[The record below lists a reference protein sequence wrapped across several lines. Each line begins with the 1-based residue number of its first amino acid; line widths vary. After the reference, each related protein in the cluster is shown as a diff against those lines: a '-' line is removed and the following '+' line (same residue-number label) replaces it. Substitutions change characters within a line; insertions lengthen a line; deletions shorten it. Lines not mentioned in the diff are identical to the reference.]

1 MLQAH
6 LQLERI
12 NAKYAI
18 LPGDPKRIDTIKTFL
33 DNPKELM
40 YNREFRSVEGTYKG
54 LAVIAVSTGVGGSS
68 ASLAVE
74 ELHNLGVHT
83 IVRVGSAGALQT
95 NINLGDLII
104 GEGAVRDDGVSKAYA
119 DSIYPAC
126 PNHELL
132 EKIVEICKEKNF
144 PYHTGVIHSHETF
157 YHDTNSEEE
166 KKWSKLGVL
175 GADFESAGLFV
186 VGRIRGVRCASILN
200 NVVLYGQD
208 SADAVSDYVGGESL
222 TAIGEKREIEAA
234 LEAFYKLENNK

>member
-6 LQLERI
+6 LQLEKI
-12 NAKYAI
+12 NARYAI
-18 LPGDPKRIDTIKTFL
+18 MPGDPKRIDIIKTFL
-33 DNPKELM
+33 DNPVELM

-54 LAVIAVSTGVGGSS
+54 LPVIAVSTGVGGSS

-83 IVRVGSAGALQT
+83 MVRIGSAGALQK

-104 GEGAVRDDGVSKAYA
+104 GEGAIRDDGVSKTYV
-119 DSIYPAC
+119 DSIYPAA
-126 PNHELL
+126 PDHEVL
-132 EKIVEICKEKNF
+132 EAIVKTCKEKGY
-144 PYHTGVIHSHETF
+144 PYHTGIIHSHETF
-157 YHDTNSEEE
+157 YHDSNAEEE

-186 VGRIRGVRCASILN
+186 VGRIRGCRCASILN

-208 SADAVSDYVGGESL
+208 SSEAVSDYQGGESL
-222 TAIGEKREIEAA
+222 TSIGEKREIEVA
-234 LEAFYKLENNK
+234 LEAFLKLENQ

>member
-6 LQLERI
+6 LQLETI

-18 LPGDPKRIDTIKTFL
+18 LPGDPKRIDVIKSFL

-54 LAVIAVSTGVGGSS
+54 IPVIAVSTGVGGSS
-68 ASLAVE
+68 ASIAVE

-83 IVRVGSAGALQT
+83 MIRVGSAGALQT
-95 NINLGDLII
+95 GINLGDLII
-104 GEGAVRDDGVSKAYA
+104 GEGAIRDDGVSKTYV

-132 EKIVEICKEKNF
+132 EAMINVCKEKSF

-157 YHDTNSEEE
+157 YHDSNAEEE
-166 KKWSKLGVL
+166 KKWQKLGVL
-175 GADFESAGLFV
+175 GADFESAGMFV
-186 VGRIRGVRCASILN
+186 VGRIRGCRCASILN
-200 NVVLYGQD
+200 NVVVYGQD
-208 SADAVSDYVGGESL
+208 SADAVADYVNGESL
-222 TAIGEKREIEAA
+222 TSIGEKREIEVA
-234 LEAFYKLENNK
+234 LEAFYNLENK

>member
-6 LQLERI
+6 LQLEKI

-18 LPGDPKRIDTIKTFL
+18 MPGDPKRIDVIKQFL

-54 LAVIAVSTGVGGSS
+54 LPIIAVSTGVGGSS

-83 IVRVGSAGALQT
+83 MIRVGSAGALQT
-95 NINLGDLII
+95 GINLGDLIL
-104 GEGAVRDDGVSKAYA
+104 GEGAIRDDGVSKTYV
-119 DSIYPAC
+119 DSIYPAA

-132 EKIVEICKEKNF
+132 EAIINVCKERDY
-144 PYHTGVIHSHETF
+144 PYHTGIIHSHETF
-157 YHDTNSEEE
+157 YHDTNAEEE

-175 GADFESAGLFV
+175 GSDFESAGLFV
-186 VGRIRGVRCASILN
+186 VGRIRGCRCASILN
-200 NVVLYGQD
+200 NVVVYGQD
-208 SADAVSDYVGGESL
+208 SVDAVADYVNGESL
-222 TAIGEKREIEAA
+222 TAIGEKREIEVA
-234 LEAFYKLENNK
+234 LEAFLKLENN

>member
-6 LQLERI
+6 IQLEKI
-12 NAKYAI
+12 NSKYAI
-18 LPGDPKRIDTIKTFL
+18 LPGDPKRIDVIKSFL

-54 LAVIAVSTGVGGSS
+54 LSVIAVSTGVGGSS

-95 NINLGDLII
+95 NIKLGDLII
-104 GEGAVRDDGVSKAYA
+104 GEGAIRDDGVSKTYV
-119 DSIYPAC
+119 DSIYPAVA
-126 PNHELL
+126 NHEVL
-132 EKIVEICKEKNF
+132 EKIVEVCKDLKYR
-144 PYHTGVIHSHETF
+144 YHTGVIHSHETF
-157 YHDTNSEEE
+157 YHDSNAEEE
-166 KKWSKLGVL
+166 KKWQKLNVL

-186 VGRIRGVRCASILN
+186 VGRIRNCRCASILN
-200 NVVLYGQD
+200 NVVEYGKD

-222 TAIGEKREIEAA
+222 TAIGEKREIEVA
-234 LEAFYKLENNK
+234 LEAFYRLENNK

>member
-6 LQLERI
+6 IQLEKI

-18 LPGDPKRIDTIKTFL
+18 LPGDPKRIDIIKEFL
-33 DNPKELM
+33 ENPKELM

-54 LAVIAVSTGVGGSS
+54 LPIIAVSTGVGGSS

-83 IVRVGSAGALQT
+83 LIRIGSAGALQA

-104 GEGAVRDDGVSKAYA
+104 GEGAIRDDGVSKTYI
-119 DSIYPAC
+119 DSIYPAA

-132 EKIVEICKEKNF
+132 ESIVSVCKQKAY
-144 PYHTGVIHSHETF
+144 PYHTGIIHSHETF
-157 YHDTNSEEE
+157 YHDSNAEEE
-166 KKWSKLGVL
+166 KKWSRLGVL

-186 VGRIRGVRCASILN
+186 VGRIRGCRCASILN

-208 SADAVSDYVGGESL
+208 SSSAVADYAGGESL
-222 TAIGEKREIEAA
+222 TSIGEKREIEVA
-234 LEAFYKLENNK
+234 LEAMYRLENQ

>member
-6 LQLERI
+6 IQLEKI
-12 NAKYAI
+12 NAKFAI
-18 LPGDPKRIDTIKTFL
+18 LPGDPKRIDVIKSFL

-54 LAVIAVSTGVGGSS
+54 IPVIAVSTGVGGSS
-68 ASLAVE
+68 CSLAVE

-83 IVRVGSAGALQT
+83 MVRVGSCGALQK
-95 NINLGDLII
+95 NINLGDLVI
-104 GEGAVRDDGVSKAYA
+104 GEGAIRDDGVSKTYV

-132 EKIVEICKEKNF
+132 EAIISSCKEKTY
-144 PYHTGVIHSHETF
+144 PYHTGIIHSHETF
-157 YHDTNSEEE
+157 YHDTNAEEE
-166 KKWSKLGVL
+166 KKWQKLNVL

-200 NVVLYGQD
+200 NVVLYGED
-208 SADAVSDYVGGESL
+208 SADSVSGYVNGESL
-222 TAIGEKREIEAA
+222 TSIGEKREIEVA
-234 LEAFYKLENNK
+234 LEAFYKLENK